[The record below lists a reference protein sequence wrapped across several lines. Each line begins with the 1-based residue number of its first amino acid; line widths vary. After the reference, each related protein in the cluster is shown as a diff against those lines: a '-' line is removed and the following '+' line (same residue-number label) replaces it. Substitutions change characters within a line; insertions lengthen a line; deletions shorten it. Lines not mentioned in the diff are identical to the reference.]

1 MRKLIILV
9 SFLIVTMAVSKP
21 LHAQSLANTSWKTYI
36 EQLNDTLTIH
46 FKQDSSFVTTG
57 SGNVVV
63 RSHWKLSA
71 DTVTLDDYDGEYACI
86 NMVGRYKME
95 ITGDMLHFALIEDAC
110 EGRAGSLS
118 NARWK
123 KAEGK

>member
-1 MRKLIILV
+1 MMKRLIFPA
-9 SFLIVTMAVSKP
+9 FLILAMAATSS
-21 LHAQSLANTSWKTYI
+21 LRAQTLVNTSWKTYI
-36 EQLNDTLTIH
+36 EQLNDTLTLH
-46 FKQDSSFVTTG
+46 FNQDSSFVSTG

-63 RSHWKLSA
+63 RSHWKISG
-71 DTVTLDDYDGEYACI
+71 DTVMLNDYDGEYACI

-95 ITGDMLHFALIEDAC
+95 FTGDMLHFALIEDAC

-123 KAEGK
+123 KAGEK

>member
-1 MRKLIILV
+1 MARFI
-9 SFLIVTMAVSKP
+9 FLIFFVFATAATSS
-21 LHAQSLANTSWKTYI
+21 LHAQTIANTSWKTYI
-36 EQLNDTLTIH
+36 EQLNDTLTLH
-46 FKQDSSFVTTG
+46 FRQDSSFVTTG
-57 SGNVVV
+57 SGTVVV
-63 RSHWKLSA
+63 RSHWKVSA

-86 NMVGRYKME
+86 NMLGKYKLE

-123 KAEGK
+123 KSPEK